1 MSLAGNSNFWI
12 LLPGRKTLSRP
23 DYRYSEDYNLYSNPF
38 FFTKSCLRL
47 GADCSLRILYKKTL
61 FSLSRLKSRVVHC
74 NLSNTSAEL
83 VSNFAPVMT
92 RTALFCSTWS
102 LFLRPYHMC
111 PRKESNNQNMV
122 ELVLYITLSKNVWGQ
137 NV

>member
-12 LLPGRKTLSRP
+12 LLPGRKTLYPGLIIVTPKIIISIQI
-23 DYRYSEDYNLYSNPF
+23 L

-47 GADCSLRILYKKTL
+47 GADCSLRISYKRTL

-74 NLSNTSAEL
+74 NLSSTSAEL

-122 ELVLYITLSKNVWGQ
+122 ELVLYITLSKNIWGQ